1 MWEFLDAIE
10 NSGFSSYIRETPSV
24 LGYSTVLAL
33 HTFGMAFLVGLSGV
47 IALRVLGVVPQL
59 PLTPLKA
66 LQPII
71 VAGFWL
77 NAITGLILTSLAI
90 HSLLSNWDF
99 YVKLAAIALA
109 IVALQKMR
117 HYAFGE
123 ANAPDDAPASP
134 RARFWAGAMLLFW
147 GIAVLGG
154 RLTAYATNI
163 RIETGRAVIVAVI
176 LLLAA
181 ARYVV
186 RRVNRTSAANVDNVE
201 ARV

>member
-24 LGYSTVLAL
+24 LGYSTILAL

-47 IALRVLGVVPQL
+47 IALRVLGAVPQL
-59 PLTPLKA
+59 PLTPLRS

-90 HSLLSNWDF
+90 HSLLANWDF
-99 YVKLAAIALA
+99 YVKLVAIFFA

-123 ANAPDDAPASP
+123 SNAPDDAPASP
-134 RARFWAGAMLLFW
+134 QARFWAGAMLIFW
-147 GIAVLGG
+147 SIAVLGG

-163 RIETGRAVIVAVI
+163 RIETGRAVLIAVI

-186 RRVNRTSAANVDNVE
+186 RRVNRRPVE